1 MEPFLDFYLT
11 EKKDSIASA
20 FPVNFEKVLTGGL
33 GSSFSAP
40 FLITLQSKTLNVKT
54 LVKE

>member
-11 EKKDSIASA
+11 KKKDSIASA
-20 FPVNFEKVLTGGL
+20 FPVSFEKVFRGDL

-40 FLITLQSKTLNVKT
+40 FLITLQSKALNVKT
-54 LVKE
+54 SVKE

>member
-20 FPVNFEKVLTGGL
+20 FPVNFEKVFTGGL
-33 GSSFSAP
+33 GSRFSAP

-54 LVKE
+54 SVKE